1 MPYHQIMRVT
11 MSCAIGLCAM
21 PPCTWL
27 FCEHGTPN
35 QNGLLH
41 IHASDLTH
49 FVTHLFHSWVWTF
62 PFSSIDGFWTW
73 KMDDF
78 FLGYQHKCREKGCHR
93 PILEAF
99 FLPLNEPLESSLIW
113 QFPPVHDNSGAK
125 NHQPAHP
132 IFPSQISKKNRQLLT
147 NHDHRKSYAK
157 VKVPNISVTSN
168 GRLNRITWPLMNC
181 DHLLSFND
189 IAIILDFLAQQKAG
203 HDGNQW
209 HSQAKKRVAMGGQ
222 CNHEDY
228 PPQN

>member
-1 MPYHQIMRVT
+1 MCYAAMHV
-11 MSCAIGLCAM
+11 AILWTWHTKPKRFVAH
-21 PPCTWL
+21 PC
-27 FCEHGTPN
+27 P
-35 QNGLLH
+35 
-41 IHASDLTH
+41 SDLTH

-62 PFSSIDGFWTW
+62 PLSSIDGFWTW
-73 KMDDF
+73 KMDDI

-189 IAIILDFLAQQKAG
+189 IAIILDFFGTTKSWAWWESMTFPGKKTG
-203 HDGNQW
+203 GN
-209 HSQAKKRVAMGGQ
+209 GGSV
-222 CNHEDY
+222 
-228 PPQN
+228 